1 VNSHRVPRGRPGR
14 TEHSRRGLAAV
25 CTLALAAA
33 ISAPLERAAGTT
45 LPPDAVKL
53 LEAPPLASP
62 SVDPAGHYLLLVHKR
77 RLLDR
82 RQLTAL
88 AVSVAGRRVD
98 PRTHAPHAP
107 LDYYG
112 FSVVDLTTRERSELS
127 LPEGAIV
134 GFPFWAP
141 DGSRF
146 AFTLTTPRGVELW
159 IGDPARSRARRLVDG
174 LNAVFSQPCVWT
186 SDSRHVLCRRIRPE
200 GAVAADGR
208 DAAGAFAQPAEISG
222 GFFETSALSAADAAE
237 LLESQ
242 LQIIDVAT
250 GRPRNVGARAAIK
263 SVDPSPDRGF
273 LLVTRIARPYPRVDG
288 VDPLAT
294 VTEVWDRFGRVVE
307 TLPATQRAAQWQAN
321 EPSTLVW
328 VQRAAGADRVMVQ
341 PPPFIDAPE
350 PVFATEHRFAG
361 LDWLEGTDSAL
372 IGDYVAERRQTRRWL
387 IDVGSGGTRA
397 RQLGSYSGD
406 ADTAGGLPLQTSNGS
421 GRRVVAVDEHG
432 FFVRGEAPAA
442 DGRSAPYLDKIDLDT
457 GARQR
462 VWSRESDGY
471 ESIVGLVSRH
481 AQQLLTRYETAAT
494 PPNYFVTDLAAGTDL
509 QLTHNVHPAPAL
521 QRVERVALSYTRADG
536 VPLSATLYVPAGLP
550 APSLQPQAGGA
561 QAGTAPATLPLVV
574 WAYPK
579 EVGDRVVSDGPPS
592 AERYMGS
599 DRALKL
605 FFLLCGYAVM
615 DDVSMPIVGSSET
628 ANDSFVEQVVANAR
642 ATVEAAAGTGLI
654 DPNRIGVAGHSY
666 GAFMV
671 ANLLAHSHLFRAGAA
686 LSGAYNRTLTPFGF
700 QTERRTLW
708 EAPQT
713 YLTMS
718 PLLYSNRI
726 DAPLLLVHGMADN
739 NAGTPPIQSLQFYQA
754 IRGNGGDTE
763 LLLLPRE
770 GHTYRAKESVL
781 ETAAAMLGWFDRYLK
796 ASPPT
801 HGAVQTSAALIR

>member
-1 VNSHRVPRGRPGR
+1 V
-14 TEHSRRGLAAV
+14 GLGA
-25 CTLALAAA
+25 T
-33 ISAPLERAAGTT
+33 
-45 LPPDAVKL
+45 
-53 LEAPPLASP
+53 
-62 SVDPAGHYLLLVHKR
+62 
-77 RLLDR
+77 
-82 RQLTAL
+82 
-88 AVSVAGRRVD
+88 
-98 PRTHAPHAP
+98 
-107 LDYYG
+107 
-112 FSVVDLTTRERSELS
+112 FS
-127 LPEGAIV
+127 
-134 GFPFWAP
+134 
-141 DGSRF
+141 
-146 AFTLTTPRGVELW
+146 
-159 IGDPARSRARRLVDG
+159 ARSGD
-174 LNAVFSQPCVWT
+174 
-186 SDSRHVLCRRIRPE
+186 HV
-200 GAVAADGR
+200 
-208 DAAGAFAQPAEISG
+208 
-222 GFFETSALSAADAAE
+222 
-237 LLESQ
+237 
-242 LQIIDVAT
+242 
-250 GRPRNVGARAAIK
+250 
-263 SVDPSPDRGF
+263 
-273 LLVTRIARPYPRVDG
+273 
-288 VDPLAT
+288 
-294 VTEVWDRFGRVVE
+294 
-307 TLPATQRAAQWQAN
+307 
-321 EPSTLVW
+321 
-328 VQRAAGADRVMVQ
+328 
-341 PPPFIDAPE
+341 AP
-350 PVFATEHRFAG
+350 
-361 LDWLEGTDSAL
+361 
-372 IGDYVAERRQTRRWL
+372 RRQTRRWL